1 MEKRRLIR
9 KLVPF
14 LAYAFLL
21 IILAVPVRAAAV
33 IRVQIVAKTPEGS
46 LIPVPGA
53 LCQVTAGDEIKESWT
68 NADGIL
74 STPSVTG
81 KVSISP
87 VALPAGFKYDGEQLP
102 VLEIDSEETVSVPAE
117 GEAPPQIHVATSM
130 RVPTLSLHVVDE
142 KHAGVQDVTLLI
154 ATEKEGVKE
163 AIVTGADGHAMMTL
177 GSGFYYVTVVGLPD
191 DTFQTPDRIAVF
203 LVSDQVTEIS
213 LSQLAI
219 PTTTEPEPKT
229 EPTTSPTTTTETEEI
244 ETTPSKKPEDHWSE
258 KSSSPNAVDVFT
270 MIFSLLTL
278 LGVGY
283 LVMINISLRRGGY

>member
-102 VLEIDSEETVSVPAE
+102 VLEIDSDETVSVPAE

-142 KHAGVQDVTLLI
+142 KNAGVQDVTLLI
-154 ATEKEGVKE
+154 ATEREGVKE
-163 AIVTGADGHAMMTL
+163 TIVTGADGHAMMTL

-191 DTFQTPDRIAVF
+191 DTFQIPDRIAVF

-213 LSQLAI
+213 LSRLAI
-219 PTTTEPEPKT
+219 PTTTESEPKT
-229 EPTTSPTTTTETEEI
+229 EPTTSPTTTEPEKI
-244 ETTPSKKPEDHWSE
+244 ETTPSKEPEEHRSE

-270 MIFSLLTL
+270 VIFSLLTL

>member
-9 KLVPF
+9 KLVPL
-14 LAYAFLL
+14 LACAFLL
-21 IILAVPVRAAAV
+21 TILAVPVRAGEV

-68 NADGIL
+68 NAEGIL
-74 STPSVTG
+74 STPAVTG

-102 VLEIDSEETVSVPAE
+102 VLEIDSDETVSVPAE

-130 RVPTLSLHVVDE
+130 RVPALSLHVVDE
-142 KHAGVQDVTLLI
+142 EHAGVQDVTLLI
-154 ATEKEGVKE
+154 ATEREGVKE
-163 AIVTGADGHAMMTL
+163 TIVTGADGHAMMTL

-203 LVSDQVTEIS
+203 LISDQVTEIS
-213 LSQLAI
+213 LSRLVV
-219 PTTTEPEPKT
+219 PTTTEPVVPSET
-229 EPTTSPTTTTETEEI
+229 TTSPTTTTETEEI
-244 ETTPSKKPEDHWSE
+244 ETTPSNEPEEHRSE

>member
-1 MEKRRLIR
+1 MIR

-14 LAYAFLL
+14 LACAFLL
-21 IILAVPVRAAAV
+21 TILAFPVRAATI
-33 IRVQIVAKTPEGS
+33 IRVQVVAKTPEGS

-102 VLEIDSEETVSVPAE
+102 VLEIDSDETVSVPVE

-142 KHAGVQDVTLLI
+142 KNAGVQDVTLLI
-154 ATEKEGVKE
+154 ATEREGVKE
-163 AIVTGADGHAMMTL
+163 TIVTGADGHAMMTL
-177 GSGFYYVTVVGLPD
+177 GSGFYYVTVVELPD
-191 DTFQTPDRIAVF
+191 DTFQIPNRIAVF

-213 LSQLAI
+213 LSRLVV
-219 PTTTEPEPKT
+219 PTTTEPDTPT
-229 EPTTSPTTTTETEEI
+229 ETTTSPTTTTEPEKN
-244 ETTPSKKPEDHWSE
+244 ETTPSKEPEEHRSE

-278 LGVGY
+278 IGVGY

>member
-9 KLVPF
+9 KLVPL
-14 LAYAFLL
+14 LACAFLL
-21 IILAVPVRAAAV
+21 TILAVPVRAAEV

-68 NADGIL
+68 NAEGIL
-74 STPSVTG
+74 STPAVTG

-102 VLEIDSEETVSVPAE
+102 VLEIDSDETVSVPAE
-117 GEAPPQIHVATSM
+117 GEAPPLIHVATSM

-142 KHAGVQDVTLLI
+142 EHAGVQDVTLLI
-154 ATEKEGVKE
+154 ATEREGVKE
-163 AIVTGADGHAMMTL
+163 TIVTGADGHAMMTL

-203 LVSDQVTEIS
+203 LISDQVTEIS
-213 LSQLAI
+213 LSRLVV
-219 PTTTEPEPKT
+219 PTTTEPVVPSET
-229 EPTTSPTTTTETEEI
+229 TTSPTTTTEPEKI
-244 ETTPSKKPEDHWSE
+244 ETTPSNEPEEHRSE
-258 KSSSPNAVDVFT
+258 KASSPNAVDVFT

>member
-14 LAYAFLL
+14 LACAFLL
-21 IILAVPVRAAAV
+21 TILAFPVRAATI
-33 IRVQIVAKTPEGS
+33 IRVQVVAKTPEGS

-53 LCQVTAGDEIKESWT
+53 LCQVTVGDEIKESWT

-102 VLEIDSEETVSVPAE
+102 VLEIDSDETVSVPAE

-142 KHAGVQDVTLLI
+142 EHAGIQDVTLLI

-163 AIVTGADGHAMMTL
+163 TIITGSDGQAMMTL
-177 GSGFYYVTVVGLPD
+177 GSGFYYITVVGLPD

-213 LSQLAI
+213 LSRLVV
-219 PTTTEPEPKT
+219 PTTTEPDTPT
-229 EPTTSPTTTTETEEI
+229 ETTTSPTTTTEPEKN
-244 ETTPSKKPEDHWSE
+244 ETTPSKEPKEHRSE

-278 LGVGY
+278 FGVGY
-283 LVMINISLRRGGY
+283 LVMVNISLRRGGY

>member
-9 KLVPF
+9 KLVPL
-14 LAYAFLL
+14 LACTFLL
-21 IILAVPVRAAAV
+21 TILAVPVRAAEV

-68 NADGIL
+68 NAEGIL
-74 STPSVTG
+74 STPAVTG

-102 VLEIDSEETVSVPAE
+102 VLEIDSDETVSVPAE
-117 GEAPPQIHVATSM
+117 GEAPPLIHVATSM

-142 KHAGVQDVTLLI
+142 EHAGVQDVTLLI
-154 ATEKEGVKE
+154 ATEREGVKE
-163 AIVTGADGHAMMTL
+163 TIVTGADGHAMMTL

-191 DTFQTPDRIAVF
+191 DTFQIPDRIAVF

-213 LSQLAI
+213 LSRLAI
-219 PTTTEPEPKT
+219 PTTTEPVVPS
-229 EPTTSPTTTTETEEI
+229 EPTTSPTTTEPEKI
-244 ETTPSKKPEDHWSE
+244 ETTPSKEPEEHRSE

-270 MIFSLLTL
+270 VIFSLLTL

>member
-14 LAYAFLL
+14 LACAFLL
-21 IILAVPVRAAAV
+21 TILAFPIRAATI
-33 IRVQIVAKTPEGS
+33 IRVQVVAKTPEGS

-102 VLEIDSEETVSVPAE
+102 VLEIDSDETVSVPAE

-142 KHAGVQDVTLLI
+142 KNAGVQDVTLLI
-154 ATEKEGVKE
+154 ATEREGVKE
-163 AIVTGADGHAMMTL
+163 TIVTGADGHAMMTL

-191 DTFQTPDRIAVF
+191 DTFQIPDRIAVF

-213 LSQLAI
+213 LSRLAI

-229 EPTTSPTTTTETEEI
+229 EPTTSPTTTEPEKI
-244 ETTPSKKPEDHWSE
+244 ETTPSKEPEEHRSE
-258 KSSSPNAVDVFT
+258 MSSSPNAVDVFT
-270 MIFSLLTL
+270 VIFSLLTL